1 MKKLHPMTAATT
13 EGMSLAGRI
22 AELATL
28 FHYSLP
34 HEIRQSAEQPSPQRP
49 LRHHPDR
56 NTFQQNSREVSL
68 V

>member
-13 EGMSLAGRI
+13 EGMSPAGRI

-49 LRHHPDR
+49 LRNHPDR
-56 NTFQQNSREVSL
+56 NTFPAKSREVSL